1 MKQILSIA
9 ALALLLA
16 VGLLEVKHAFKSAPL
31 ASETF
36 LQKEMDAYCATKLND
51 SYLSKLS
58 PDERKGLSGAANIT
72 SQIGRN
78 GVVPLRQY
86 LIGFKSKR

>member
-1 MKQILSIA
+1 MLHVAPMTMTTTMAWSVVRKFTV
-9 ALALLLA
+9 A
-16 VGLLEVKHAFKSAPL
+16 V
-31 ASETF
+31 T
-36 LQKEMDAYCATKLND
+36 
-51 SYLSKLS
+51 
-58 PDERKGLSGAANIT
+58 LSGAANIT